1 MAKPDGQ
8 PSLTHCLFVFFFL
21 RPIYTIHLSVLR
33 LYYLSF
39 RVCFELRMFEILLV
53 GQTTGSQ
60 MFHSV
65 GVFPVVPGS
74 LRCVGASE
82 FGVALLSTLTIS

>member
-1 MAKPDGQ
+1 
-8 PSLTHCLFVFFFL
+8 
-21 RPIYTIHLSVLR
+21 
-33 LYYLSF
+33 
-39 RVCFELRMFEILLV
+39 MFEILL

-82 FGVALLSTLTIS
+82 FGVAHLSILTIS

>member
-8 PSLTHCLFVFFFL
+8 PSLTHCLFVLFFL

-33 LYYLSF
+33 LYHLSF
-39 RVCFELRMFEILLV
+39 RVCFELRMFEILL

-65 GVFPVVPGS
+65 GVFLVVPGP
-74 LRCVGASE
+74 LLCVGASE
-82 FGVALLSTLTIS
+82 FGVAHLSILTIS